1 MKRRGGIGRTCAES
15 LALAALSASCAGAPS
30 IFSSAGSAAHRIG
43 VLGWILTSIAIAVTV
58 IVAAVLLGALVRS
71 RAGQGEEVQRARGG
85 VRWIVIGGVIAPAV
99 ILVAAFLFS
108 VLTQSALADSPLRT
122 MPTVQVIGHR
132 WWWEVRYPDA
142 PGQPVVSANELHVVA
157 GRRVRLELTSA
168 DVIHSFWVPRLAG
181 KTDLIPGQHNTMWM
195 EADRPG
201 TFWGECAE
209 YCGVQHAHMNLVVV
223 AETPEQHDAWLAAQ
237 NAVANAPTDSVAK
250 RGQIVFE
257 RAACA
262 SCHTVRGSKA
272 QGRIGP
278 DLTHLESRRTIAAGT
293 FPNTRGNL
301 AGWIAN
307 AQTLKPGSGMPTI
320 ALPAADSRALLAYL
334 ETLR

>member
-1 MKRRGGIGRTCAES
+1 MCN
-15 LALAALSASCAGAPS
+15 SCVDTPS
-30 IFSSAGSAAHRIG
+30 IFSTAGTAANRIG
-43 VLGWILTSIAIAVTV
+43 VLGWILTSIAIAVTA
-58 IVAAVLLGALVRS
+58 IVAAVLLASLVRS
-71 RAGQGEEVQRARGG
+71 RAAHGEEVQRVRGG

-99 ILVAAFLFS
+99 ILAAAFLFS
-108 VLTQSALADSPLRT
+108 VLTQSALADSPRGS
-122 MPTVQVIGHR
+122 MPTIQVIGHR
-132 WWWEVRYPDA
+132 WWWEVRYPEVA
-142 PGQPVVSANELHVVA
+142 GQTVVTANELHVVA

-181 KTDLIPGQHNTMWM
+181 KTDLIPGQRNTMWM

-223 AETPEQHDAWLAAQ
+223 AETPDQHDAWLAAQ
-237 NAVANAPTDSVAK
+237 RATAITPADSVSR

-257 RAACA
+257 HAACA
-262 SCHTVRGSKA
+262 SCHTIRGSRA
-272 QGRIGP
+272 EGRIGP